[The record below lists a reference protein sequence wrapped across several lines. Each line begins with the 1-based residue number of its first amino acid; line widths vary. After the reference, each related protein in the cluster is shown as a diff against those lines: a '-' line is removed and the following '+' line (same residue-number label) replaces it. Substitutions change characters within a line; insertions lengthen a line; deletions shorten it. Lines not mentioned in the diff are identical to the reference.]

1 MSDSVSSFPS
11 LVEQGLSHVPARVAA
26 AQPALKRWNSGT
38 AAPPRS
44 PRTPQHLAHPA
55 LDPTRLPE
63 ALDLHTSCR
72 GLMGPS
78 HCVTKLAQLAGD
90 EAFAASTVGAI
101 QCDSV
106 ALLRSLKRRAFA
118 EALLRRAQSD
128 SAEYEKRYWLNE
140 LLRRREEAA
149 AARTGVSA
157 REHAATVGAAAAATE
172 AGGAGGAPAA
182 HWPSGGASVA
192 SSLASSRSFV
202 AARRPLPPSS
212 SSVHSLTSRT
222 TFLPPEHLP
231 RLPALTQ
238 SQRGALKVSSRT
250 PLWQPVMQNGEHPPQ
265 PLPGCPATRTALLP
279 PGASSV
285 AVLNAAALS
294 VLGLGGGGAM

>member
-1 MSDSVSSFPS
+1 MSAD
-11 LVEQGLSHVPARVAA
+11 
-26 AQPALKRWNSGT
+26 
-38 AAPPRS
+38 
-44 PRTPQHLAHPA
+44 
-55 LDPTRLPE
+55 
-63 ALDLHTSCR
+63 
-72 GLMGPS
+72 
-78 HCVTKLAQLAGD
+78 
-90 EAFAASTVGAI
+90 
-101 QCDSV
+101 
-106 ALLRSLKRRAFA
+106 
-118 EALLRRAQSD
+118 
-128 SAEYEKRYWLNE
+128 
-140 LLRRREEAA
+140 

-294 VLGLGGGGAM
+294 VLGLGGGGE